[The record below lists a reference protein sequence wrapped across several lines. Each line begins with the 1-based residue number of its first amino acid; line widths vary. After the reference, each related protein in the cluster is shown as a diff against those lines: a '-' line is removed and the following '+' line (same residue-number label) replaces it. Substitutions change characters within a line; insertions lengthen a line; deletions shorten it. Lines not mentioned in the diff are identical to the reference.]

1 MVEAMVDLSTIKAA
15 DKFHKTFLLA
25 PRNQR
30 LVNRF
35 NRELGWWICGKGSQ
49 DFASTLLGI
58 AGNIAA
64 LHWCNDDTSISVYR
78 MCAASG
84 YNHIRKL
91 PQWRELGHMIK
102 FPRWIEN
109 YPQIQ

>member
-1 MVEAMVDLSTIKAA
+1 MVDLSTIKAA
-15 DKFHKTFLLA
+15 DRFHKAFLFT

-30 LVNRF
+30 LVNRL
-35 NRELGWWICGKGSQ
+35 NLELGWQIRGKGSQ
-49 DFASTLLGI
+49 DFAATLLGI

-64 LHWCNDDTSISVYR
+64 LYWCSCDTSVSVYR
-78 MCAASG
+78 MSAASG